1 MSDKR
6 GAWAARSVPCASVQ
20 ERPLCK
26 SGCAGGAHLVALS
39 AMAER
44 PLILV
49 SNDDGVN
56 AEGNIVL
63 REALAEWADVVT
75 VAPLHEQSGQSHAI
89 SLHRPLRHRQLD
101 ERTHAIDGTPVD
113 CVYVALF
120 REDLLPRR
128 PDMVVSGINHGPNLG
143 ADVHYSGTVAAAREG
158 ALRGIPAIA
167 FSALGGLAALA
178 PAATHASA
186 LARRAF
192 EATHP
197 EGRPLLLNVNI
208 PTEVRG
214 IRATRLGH
222 RQYSE
227 GVDVRKDPRGGDYY
241 WIGGPGG
248 VKHPP
253 MDHADTAAVDAG
265 FISITPLSL
274 RATNADHLAFA
285 SWVAGD
291 APAST
296 PEP

>member
-1 MSDKR
+1 MT
-6 GAWAARSVPCASVQ
+6 
-20 ERPLCK
+20 
-26 SGCAGGAHLVALS
+26 
-39 AMAER
+39 MAER

-63 REALAEWADVVT
+63 REALAEWADVYT
-75 VAPLHEQSGQSHAI
+75 VAPLSEQSGQSHAI
-89 SLHRPLRHRQLD
+89 SLHRPLRHRMLD

-120 REDLLPRR
+120 RKDLLPRR
-128 PDMVVSGINHGPNLG
+128 PDLVVSGINHGANLG

-158 ALRGIPAIA
+158 ALRGIPAVA

-178 PAATHASA
+178 PAAVHASEI
-186 LARRAF
+186 ARRSL

-208 PTEVRG
+208 PSEVKG
-214 IRATRLGH
+214 KRATRLGH

-227 GVDVRKDPRGGDYY
+227 GVDARKDPRGGTYY

-248 VKHPP
+248 VEHPE
-253 MDHADTAAVDAG
+253 MERADTAAVDEG
-265 FISITPLSL
+265 FISITPLDL

-285 SWVAGD
+285 SWVAGGSSND
-291 APAST
+291 T
-296 PEP
+296 EDDQ